1 MSVVKFEPGS
11 WVWIEDEIERYLPAK
26 VLKSF
31 APGEATTVE
40 TEDGEAYYVDPYGK
54 SSWERPP
61 GN

>member
-1 MSVVKFEPGS
+1 MSVAKFEPGS

-40 TEDGEAYYVDPYGK
+40 TEDGEEVKLTEKDSFDQLK
-54 SSWERPP
+54 
-61 GN
+61 